1 MCNNRTD
8 LVFRSNP
15 FDDSA
20 LTGRPPVN
28 EFVANFGCESF
39 FIFDEETQAN
49 QTVVHY
55 YMEKELDLR
64 SMSAGGA
71 LNESVFFLNRT
82 TLNEQEFR
90 LTFHKDLEFLEVLAT

>member
-1 MCNNRTD
+1 
-8 LVFRSNP
+8 
-15 FDDSA
+15 
-20 LTGRPPVN
+20 
-28 EFVANFGCESF
+28 
-39 FIFDEETQAN
+39 
-49 QTVVHY
+49 
-55 YMEKELDLR
+55 MEKELDLR